1 MSWETVNRNLIAKA
15 ISELYFEEIISQEVQ
30 EIEKELYTLKVEENL
45 FYVFNAYKSIWCHLI
60 IDEKSLKR
68 TDGLALDA
76 AKFFKET
83 QHLTKMNDI
92 TLANFL
98 EEMLHT
104 LYSDQVLLKKKISS
118 QKISQL
124 NFLEI
129 EGYLD
134 GHPKIILNK
143 GRIGWPPSDLS
154 AFSPESAKKIQFY
167 RVAIKKDLITIN
179 HKKEKSFSKII
190 YADLEKEEID
200 LLKEELSNNRYDVKS
215 YYIIPIHPWQW
226 ENKIKIF
233 FQKDIS
239 KKNIIFLSSA
249 GDNYK
254 PHISLRTFSNCRN
267 SYLCDI
273 KLPISILNTS
283 CIRGIPARY
292 ISAASEISEGIETII
307 ENDDFLLNSNIDC
320 LKDIAAFSYVEPS
333 YKDIVGAPYQ
343 YKEFLGAIWR
353 ESSVTKL
360 KRNEKSLMTGA
371 LSYLDEKKKSLI
383 GCLIENSSLTID
395 EWLEEY
401 FKRVVIPIYH
411 LQSQYGIGLVAHGQN
426 TILKLN
432 NNIPSGL
439 IIKDF
444 HGDLRL
450 NKNFPTETRKYFS
463 DQVIEKLDIL
473 PSDHIIYDLITGHFI
488 SVLRFISQVLFI
500 SHGYKEKNFYSLLG
514 TIIYDYEK
522 KYPTRSKT
530 PSLLTPNYH
539 HVLLNKVRFIIGY
552 QDSVQRPKPELG
564 NPLLNPLI
572 RKDYFHA

>member
-1 MSWETVNRNLIAKA
+1 MSWEIANRNLIAKA
-15 ISELYFEEIISQEVQ
+15 ISELYFEEIISQEVR
-30 EIEKELYTLKVEENL
+30 EIKKGLYALKIEENL
-45 FYVFNAYKSIWCHLI
+45 TYIFEAYKSVWCHLV
-60 IDEKSLKR
+60 IDERSLKR
-68 TDGLALDA
+68 SDGLELDA
-76 AKFFKET
+76 ANFFKET

-92 TLANFL
+92 TLANFM

-104 LYSDQVLLKKKISS
+104 LYSDQTILKKKISS
-118 QKISQL
+118 QEMSQL
-124 NFLEI
+124 GFLEV
-129 EGYLD
+129 ESYLD

-143 GRIGWPPSDLS
+143 GRIGWSPDDLS
-154 AFSPESAKKIQFY
+154 MFSPEHAKEIQFY
-167 RVAIKKDLITIN
+167 RVAIKKNLVTVN
-179 HKKEKSFSKII
+179 HQKEKFFSEII
-190 YADLEKEEID
+190 YADLEKREIN
-200 LLKEELSNNRYDVKS
+200 LLKEKLANKKYNAES

-226 ENKIKIF
+226 ENRIKIF

-239 KKNIIFLSSA
+239 KNNIIFLSSA
-249 GDNYK
+249 GDSYK
-254 PHISLRTFSNCRN
+254 PYISLRTFSNCSN
-267 SYLCDI
+267 PYLCDV

-292 ISAASEISEGIETII
+292 ISIASEISEGVEAII
-307 ENDDFLLNSNIDC
+307 KQDDCLFNANVDC

-333 YKDIVGAPYQ
+333 YKNIPGAPYQ
-343 YKEFLGAIWR
+343 YKEFLGAVWR

-360 KRNEKSLMTGA
+360 KSNEKCLMTGA
-371 LSYLDEKKKSLI
+371 LSYLDGNKKSLI

-401 FKRVVIPIYH
+401 FKKVVIPLYH
-411 LQSQYGIGLVAHGQN
+411 LQSHYGIGLVAHGQN

-432 NNIPSGL
+432 NNAPSGL

-450 NKNFPTETRKYFS
+450 NKNFPAETRKYFS
-463 DQVIEKLDIL
+463 DKTIEKLDIL

-488 SVLRFISQVLFI
+488 SVLRFISQALFL
-500 SHGYKEKNFYSLLG
+500 SHGYKEKKFYSVLG
-514 TIIYDYEK
+514 TIIHDYEK

-539 HVLLNKVRFIIGY
+539 RVLLNKVRFIIGY
-552 QDSVQRPKPELG
+552 QDTAQRPKPQLG

-572 RKDYFHA
+572 EKDYLYA